1 MPGRWKR
8 DEERPEKLD
17 DPGARLARQEGLCGP
32 AEAPQVRETRGGRS
46 PQETHGRNRTVA
58 DRNPHRCGSAAARLS
73 RRFYG
78 PLVHTASRCY
88 LPA

>member
-32 AEAPQVRETRGGRS
+32 AEAPQVREARGGRS

-78 PLVHTASRCY
+78 ALVHTTSRCY

>member
-78 PLVHTASRCY
+78 PLVHTTSRCY